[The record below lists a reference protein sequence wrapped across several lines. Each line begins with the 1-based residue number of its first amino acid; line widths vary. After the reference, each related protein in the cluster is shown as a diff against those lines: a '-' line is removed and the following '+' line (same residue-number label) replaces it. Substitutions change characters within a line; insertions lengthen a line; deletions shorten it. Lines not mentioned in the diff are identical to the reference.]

1 MFTPQAITMAVDV
14 LSGGVGKASGASS
27 GASGEQDTGMPP
39 TQKKKLWA
47 LTKQAGSKTIQ
58 MAKDMKKIA
67 SSGAG
72 MLGINFSLGAI
83 LKQSQIFTG
92 IMGSLFQILGAVVDV
107 FMAPLVPFFIPLMQ
121 KISKEIMPVGTE
133 VKGNNLRVGY
143 NKCLT
148 HRMDQ

>member
-1 MFTPQAITMAVDV
+1 MAVDV
-14 LSGGVGKASGASS
+14 LGSGAGRASGASMGS
-27 GASGEQDTGMPP
+27 SEEQDTGIPP

-92 IMGSLFQILGAVVDV
+92 IMGS
-107 FMAPLVPFFIPLMQ
+107 
-121 KISKEIMPVGTE
+121 ISNFRCCSGCFYGTLNTLLYSVNAE
-133 VKGNNLRVGY
+133 DGNHFNSMGSKKRGTICGLDTT
-143 NKCLT
+143 NA
-148 HRMDQ
+148 